1 MQVWLSSTGSSQGK
15 LPFHTAAE
23 THYWRRQ
30 QRDELELDQLGK
42 PTIFKSE
49 MVAIPLCPV
58 PIHSQS
64 TDGQNSPN
72 NMEKQAQKGGW
83 NADCAIARD

>member
-23 THYWRRQ
+23 THYQRRQ

-42 PTIFKSE
+42 PTILKSE
-49 MVAIPLCPV
+49 IVAISPCLV
-58 PIHSQS
+58 SIHSQS
-64 TDGQNSPN
+64 IHSQNGLD
-72 NMEKQAQKGGW
+72 NMGKQGEKGG
-83 NADCAIARD
+83 

>member
-42 PTIFKSE
+42 TTIFKSE
-49 MVAIPLCPV
+49 MVAIPLCPLPV
-58 PIHSQS
+58 HSQS
-64 TDGQNSPN
+64 TRSQNGLD
-72 NMEKQAQKGGW
+72 NMEKQAEEGGR
-83 NADCAIARD
+83 NAVCASAGD

>member
-23 THYWRRQ
+23 THYRRQQ

-58 PIHSQS
+58 PVHSQS
-64 TDGQNSPN
+64 THSQNSLN
-72 NMEKQAQKGGW
+72 NMENQSEKGG
-83 NADCAIARD
+83 

>member
-23 THYWRRQ
+23 THYRRRQ

-49 MVAIPLCPV
+49 MVAISPCPV
-58 PIHSQS
+58 SVQSQSIHS
-64 TDGQNSPN
+64 
-72 NMEKQAQKGGW
+72 
-83 NADCAIARD
+83 

>member
-23 THYWRRQ
+23 THYQRRQ

-42 PTIFKSE
+42 PTILKSE
-49 MVAIPLCPV
+49 IVAISLCLV
-58 PIHSQS
+58 SIHSQS
-64 TDGQNSPN
+64 IHSQNGLD
-72 NMEKQAQKGGW
+72 NMGKQGEKGG
-83 NADCAIARD
+83 